1 VPRSTASD
9 RLPQFAAA
17 KYAERSPSPSA
28 GSFQP
33 RVTSPR
39 VRGFSIFKTVAPS
52 SAKNCPTL
60 GPAQPE
66 VTVAGFFEQFL
77 SFRLGEEKL
86 SEFVLHTP
94 YDDLALVAASPE
106 LTEMQSRLEAKH
118 KINKLRDGLDALTE
132 YDAVYIDTPPA
143 LGFYTLSALIAAD
156 ACLIPFDCDAFSR
169 HALYS
174 LLDNVAE
181 VRADH
186 NPDLQ
191 IEGIIVNQFQ
201 KNANL
206 PQRVVDELRAE
217 DLPVLNTLLPAS
229 VKMRESHEAAVPLVH
244 FAPKHPLAEAFVR
257 LHDELARR

>member
-1 VPRSTASD
+1 MRRVIFNQKGGVGKSSIAVN
-9 RLPQFAAA
+9 LAAL
-17 KYAERSPSPSA
+17 SA
-28 GSFQP
+28 Q
-33 RVTSPR
+33 
-39 VRGFSIFKTVAPS
+39 RGQNTLLIDLDAQGNATQYL
-52 SAKNCPTL
+52 L

-77 SFRLGEEKL
+77 SFRLSEEPL

-94 YDDLALVAASPE
+94 YDDLKLVAASPE

-118 KINKLRDGLDALTE
+118 KINKLRDGLDALDE

-174 LLDNVAE
+174 LLENVAE

-186 NPDLQ
+186 NPDLR
-191 IEGIIVNQFQ
+191 IEGIVVNHFQ
-201 KNANL
+201 RGANL

-217 DLPVLNTLLPAS
+217 NLPVLDTLLPAS

-244 FAPKHPLAEAFVR
+244 FAPKHQLAEAFVQ
-257 LHDELARR
+257 LDDELARQ